1 MQAGKQLD
9 TSRSLPGFGLTSDRR
24 LVLQTSPN
32 KDFIQSPCRLSRTV
46 LNMVGT
52 LLCSKMKKVEKDQK
66 AIPAT
71 WLEPGAG
78 PCCLKPLHGL
88 GSGPLVP
95 LSDLSQAENSDATA
109 TCHLHT
115 ACLSYLQ
122 SFYLICVHVEVQTLI
137 RVVFGR
143 ACPDSSVSLVQ
154 STKTMFVSE
163 SCVDNK
169 RARTFAAQ
177 TRQTQNH

>member
-9 TSRSLPGFGLTSDRR
+9 TSRSLPGFGLTSDRS

-32 KDFIQSPCRLSRTV
+32 KEFIQSPCSLSKHVENSPEHGWDVALFENEKRSKSNSC
-46 LNMVGT
+46 NMVGT
-52 LLCSKMKKVEKDQK
+52 L
-66 AIPAT
+66 
-71 WLEPGAG
+71 LEPGAG

-122 SFYLICVHVEVQTLI
+122 SFYLICLHVE
-137 RVVFGR
+137 RFR
-143 ACPDSSVSLVQ
+143 
-154 STKTMFVSE
+154 
-163 SCVDNK
+163 
-169 RARTFAAQ
+169 
-177 TRQTQNH
+177 H